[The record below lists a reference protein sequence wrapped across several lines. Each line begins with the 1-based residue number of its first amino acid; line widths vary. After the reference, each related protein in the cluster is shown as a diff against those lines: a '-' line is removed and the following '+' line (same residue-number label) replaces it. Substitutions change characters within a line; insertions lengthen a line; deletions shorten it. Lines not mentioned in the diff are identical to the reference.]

1 MTEENPYR
9 TPEAE
14 AVAIQPTELQVPPE
28 ILKKIRGGWV
38 ATLILG
44 ILNTVVG
51 ALAVS
56 GVLDNQLFNEW
67 MFIDAVLMFGLA
79 AGIYFKSRTA
89 ATIMFF
95 YYLGAKI
102 FLIVMAGQFQGI
114 RRGADRVDPGGARR
128 QGRHHAAQL
137 DHVVRGRRS
146 PRMSAL

>member
-14 AVAIQPTELQVPPE
+14 AVAVQPAERQVPSG
-28 ILKKIRGGWV
+28 ILRKIKAGWI
-38 ATLILG
+38 ATLVLG
-44 ILNTVVG
+44 ILNTLV
-51 ALAVS
+51 ATLAVS

-67 MFIDAVLMFGLA
+67 MFIDAALMFGLA

-102 FLIVMAGQFQGI
+102 FLIVMAGHLQGI
-114 RRGADRVDPGGARR
+114 LLTLVLLYFLFMGMVGTY
-128 QGRHHAAQL
+128 QYHAHLKNEAM
-137 DHVVRGRRS
+137 GRRHG
-146 PRMSAL
+146 